1 MRETYDFMNF
11 SYDTMKSAKLRGL
24 HGLVGRVGPV
34 GAWVR
39 GCVGAWVRGWR
50 WSKFAWVAWVA
61 GVYKFL
67 LWVNEFFA
75 GFKFLCGS
83 EFLRGFEIFVC
94 V

>member
-39 GCVGAWVRGWR
+39 GCVGAWVAMVKICVGRVGCRG
-50 WSKFAWVAWVA
+50 
-61 GVYKFL
+61 L
-67 LWVNEFFA
+67 
-75 GFKFLCGS
+75 
-83 EFLRGFEIFVC
+83 
-94 V
+94 

>member
-11 SYDTMKSAKLRGL
+11 SYDTMKSAKFRGL
-24 HGLVGRVGPV
+24 YGLVGRVGSV
-34 GAWVR
+34 GASVH
-39 GCVGAWVRGWR
+39 GWR
-50 WSKFAWVAWVA
+50 GSKFAWVAWLT

-67 LWVNEFFA
+67 AWVNKFFT

>member
-39 GCVGAWVRGWR
+39 GWR
-50 WSKFAWVAWVA
+50 WSKFAWVAWVPA
-61 GVYKFL
+61 VYKFL
-67 LWVNEFFA
+67 VWVNKFFA

-83 EFLRGFEIFVC
+83 
-94 V
+94 

>member
-11 SYDTMKSAKLRGL
+11 SYDTMKSAKLRRL
-24 HGLVGRVGPV
+24 HGLVG
-34 GAWVR
+34 
-39 GCVGAWVRGWR
+39 CVCPLGVWVRGWR
-50 WSKFAWVAWVA
+50 GSKFAWVAWVA

-67 LWVNEFFA
+67 AWVNKFFA

-83 EFLRGFEIFVC
+83 EFLRGFEILLC